1 MTSSMFAWL
10 IVICFIFSG
19 GLFYYHFSSHVG
31 NYVIRKFWSQAEK
44 TYLNFELM
52 FLDNRFT
59 LARCKLL
66 LLASTGSSILLAWFV
81 TRNAPS
87 GIAPA
92 FVLLGGLIGWFLPGV
107 VTAVLHNKYVGNI
120 DEQLLDAISIMGGGL
135 SAGLSL
141 VQALD
146 LISNEMPTP
155 ISQEFQLMLNEY
167 KYGVNLDDALERM
180 AKRIPSDDLWIVIES
195 MLILRSTGANLVET
209 FDIIV
214 YTIRERKKI
223 EGKIKTL
230 TAMGVA
236 QAVILLS
243 MPFVLMFALNKL
255 NPTYMTPL
263 FATRIGWVM
272 LALMVLM
279 MSLGTYLIKKIITIE
294 V

>member
-10 IVICFIFSG
+10 TMICFIFSG
-19 GLFYYHFSSHVG
+19 GLFYYHFASDVG
-31 NYVIRKFWSQAEK
+31 NHVMRKFWSQAEK
-44 TYLNFELM
+44 AYLNFELM
-52 FLDNRFT
+52 FLDDTFT
-59 LARCKLL
+59 LAKCKLL
-66 LLASTGSSILLAWFV
+66 LLISTGTSIMLAWFV

-92 FVLLGGLIGWFLPGV
+92 LVFLGGLIGWFLPGV
-107 VTAVLHNKYVGNI
+107 VTAVLHKKYVGDI

-146 LISNEMPTP
+146 LVSNEMSTP

-236 QAVILLS
+236 QAAILLS
-243 MPFVLMFALNKL
+243 MPFVLMFVLNKL
-255 NPTYMTPL
+255 NPTYMDPL
-263 FATRIGWVM
+263 FGTRIGWVM
-272 LALMVLM
+272 LVLMALM
-279 MSLGTYLIKKIITIE
+279 MSLGAYLIKKIITIE

>member
-1 MTSSMFAWL
+1 MFAWL
-10 IVICFIFSG
+10 TVICFIFSG
-19 GLFYYHFSSHVG
+19 GLFYYHFASDVG
-31 NYVIRKFWSQAEK
+31 NYVMKKFWSQAEK

-52 FLDNRFT
+52 FLDGTFT

-66 LLASTGSSILLAWFV
+66 LVASIGISMFLVWFV
-81 TRNAPS
+81 SRSAPG
-87 GIAPA
+87 GIAP
-92 FVLLGGLIGWFLPGV
+92 VLILLGGLIGWFLPGI
-107 VTAVLHNKYVGNI
+107 VTTVMHKKYVGNI
-120 DEQLLDAISIMGGGL
+120 DEQLLDAISMMGGGL

-141 VQALD
+141 VQALN
-146 LISNEMPTP
+146 LAASEMPAP

-180 AKRIPSDDLWIVIES
+180 AKRIPSDDLWMVIEA

-214 YTIRERKKI
+214 YTIRERKKV

-236 QAVILLS
+236 QAVILISL
-243 MPFVLMFALNKL
+243 PFVLMFVLNKL
-255 NPTYMTPL
+255 NPTYMVPL
-263 FATRIGWVM
+263 FTTRIGWGM
-272 LALMVLM
+272 LLLMVLM
-279 MSLGTYLIKKIITIE
+279 MSIGAYLIKKIVTIE